1 MLPAIFGLAGER
13 LSRDERAFFR
23 DADPAGYIL
32 FARNCCDP
40 DQLRA
45 LTDSLRDLA
54 GRDRLAILVDQEGG
68 RVARLKPPHWP
79 EFPAAGV
86 LARKYRTAPMS
97 MIEAARLN
105 GMAIAAAL
113 TAAGIGIATLPVLDL
128 RGAGTHTSIGDRAL
142 GGDPMQVAALGRAL
156 LAGLAAGGVAGMV
169 KHIPGQGRAV
179 DDSHETLPVVDA
191 PAVALERDIAP
202 FRRLADA
209 PAAIVA
215 HLLYT
220 AWDDTHCASRS
231 PTVISE
237 VIRGRIGFGGLL
249 VSDDIGMGALTG
261 CVGERAATAVSAGC
275 DAALHCSS
283 DLAEAEL
290 VAAALPPVSAAARAR
305 LDRATPL
312 PVASAADANDLAAR
326 RDALLAAVPD

>member
-54 GRDRLAILVDQEGG
+54 GRDQLAILVDQEGG
-68 RVARLKPPHWP
+68 RVARLKPPNWP
-79 EFPAAGV
+79 DFPAAGV
-86 LARKYRTAPMS
+86 FARKYRTAPMS
-97 MIEAARLN
+97 AIEAARLN
-105 GMAIAAAL
+105 GLAIAAAL
-113 TAAGIGIATLPVLDL
+113 AASGIGIATLPVLDL
-128 RGAGTHTSIGDRAL
+128 RGPGTHTSIGDRAL
-142 GGDPMQVAALGRAL
+142 GEDPMQVAALGRAL

-191 PAVALERDIAP
+191 PGEALERDIAP
-202 FRRLADA
+202 FRGLSDA

-220 AWDDTHCASRS
+220 AWDAAHCASRS
-231 PTVISE
+231 PTVIADI
-237 VIRGRIGFGGLL
+237 IRGRIGFGGLL

-261 CVGERAATAVSAGC
+261 GIGERAAAAVSAGC
-275 DAALHCSS
+275 DAALHCSG

-290 VAAALPPVSAAARAR
+290 VVAALPPISDAARAR
-305 LDRATPL
+305 LDRATPPL
-312 PVASAADANDLAAR
+312 VVDAPDAADLAAR
-326 RDALLAAVPD
+326 RDALLAAVSD